1 MQAPCSQPNHG
12 IEGLSECNELEG
24 TICRGLA
31 AWRAEAMKAVNIA
44 HIARSYIL
52 EIYMYFKHSELKG
65 ISGKPKKIW
74 LCRVTAPWLSHLVK
88 SFG

>member
-1 MQAPCSQPNHG
+1 
-12 IEGLSECNELEG
+12 
-24 TICRGLA
+24 
-31 AWRAEAMKAVNIA
+31 MKAVNIA

-74 LCRVTAPWLSHLVK
+74 LCGVTAPWLSHLVK